1 MKYLI
6 IGFVAGCA
14 LVCIQVRVDVNN
26 LAKEVEKNRQEVIAQ
41 RNEFAAHYADST
53 NAFTKVC
60 ADVGTLRFTV
70 KAIANS
76 LKFVE
81 VKR

>member
-6 IGFVAGCA
+6 NGFVAGCA
-14 LVCIQVRVDVNN
+14 IVCIQVRVEINN
-26 LAKEVEKNRQEVIAQ
+26 LAKEVEKNRQAVIAQ

>member
-1 MKYLI
+1 M
-6 IGFVAGCA
+6 
-14 LVCIQVRVDVNN
+14 CIQVRVEVNN
-26 LAKEVEKNRQEVIAQ
+26 LAKEVEKNRQAVIAQ

>member
-1 MKYLI
+1 MKYFI

-14 LVCIQVRVDVNN
+14 LVCIQVRVEVNN
-26 LAKEVEKNRQEVIAQ
+26 LAEEVEKNRQAVIAQ
-41 RNEFAAHYADST
+41 MNEFAAHYADST

-70 KAIANS
+70 KAISNS

>member
-1 MKYLI
+1 MKYFI

-14 LVCIQVRVDVNN
+14 LVCIQVRVEVNN
-26 LAKEVEKNRQEVIAQ
+26 LTEEVEKNRQAVIAQ
-41 RNEFAAHYADST
+41 RDEFAAHYADST

-70 KAIANS
+70 KAISNS